1 MTEAK
6 VGVAPYISKERK
18 RELFNFVKKLDVE
31 LNDYNLLNLAFTHR
45 SFAHECVIVT
55 DNNERL
61 EFLGDSV
68 LGLSVSNWL
77 FLNLPSK
84 HEGFFSRIKSAV
96 VSEDSLYQVALKLGV
111 GEVVLVGKGEGHSG
125 GRKKKAIL
133 SDCMEAIFGC
143 VYLDQGFDVARNLI
157 VRLMEPQI
165 AAFLEHKIIRDYK
178 TAIQEYS
185 QKTWKKVP
193 IYVLDKTIGP
203 DHDRTFYV
211 TVNLNG
217 VSYGPAGGKN
227 KKNAQQAA
235 AKLACEQ
242 LEENGVNF
250 DC

>member
-6 VGVAPYISKERK
+6 VGVAPYISEERQ

-31 LNDYNLLNLAFTHR
+31 LTDYNLLNLAFTHR
-45 SFAHECVIVT
+45 SYAHECAIVT

-96 VSEDSLYQVALKLGV
+96 VSEDSLYQVALKLEV
-111 GEVVLVGKGEGHSG
+111 GKVVLVGKGEGHSG
-125 GRKKKAIL
+125 GRTKKAIL

-193 IYVLDKTIGP
+193 IYALDKTIGP

-211 TVNLNG
+211 NVSLNG
-217 VSYGPAGGKN
+217 VSFGPAGGKN

-242 LEENGVNF
+242 LEENGVDF

>member
-6 VGVAPYISKERK
+6 VGVAPKISPERK
-18 RELFNFVKKLDVE
+18 RELFTFLEKLGVSVE
-31 LNDYNLLNLAFTHR
+31 DLNLLNLAFTHR
-45 SFAHECVIVT
+45 SFAHECAVIT

-77 FLNLPSK
+77 FINLPAK
-84 HEGFFSRIKSAV
+84 HEGDFSRIKSAV

-143 VYLDQGFDVARNLI
+143 VYLDQGFDVAKKLI
-157 VRLMEPQI
+157 EKLMVPQI
-165 AAFLEHKIIRDYK
+165 DAFLKHKIVRDYK
-178 TAIQEYS
+178 TAIQEFS
-185 QKTWKKVP
+185 QKSWKKVP
-193 IYVLDKTIGP
+193 IYTLEKTIGP

-211 TVNLNG
+211 SVNLNG
-217 VSYGPAGGKN
+217 KLYGPAGGKN

-235 AKLACEQ
+235 AKLA
-242 LEENGVNF
+242 F
-250 DC
+250 DALVSSGNNIEK